1 MATDGAGRHHPRRLA
16 WVLGVAG
23 AGLFAISSAQAALRL
38 YHLTRQVAELE
49 HHRSR
54 LLAENRSLREEIRR
68 LQDPAYV
75 ERLAR
80 EELGLVRPGEIA
92 VVLVPQPT
100 PTPRPRSPTASPP
113 AGSPTPGR
121 PPHPP

>member
-1 MATDGAGRHHPRRLA
+1 MSTDAAGRHHPRRLVWA
-16 WVLGVAG
+16 LGLAG
-23 AGLFAISSAQAALRL
+23 AGLFALSSTQAALRL

-49 HHRSR
+49 HHRNR
-54 LLAENRSLREEIRR
+54 LMAENRGLREEIRR

-92 VVLVPQPT
+92 VVLVPQST
-100 PTPRPRSPTASPP
+100 PTPRPRP
-113 AGSPTPGR
+113 R
-121 PPHPP
+121 